1 MGLVECSAR
10 GFLKTVAHCLS
21 ALFRLSDLHPE
32 RRIEC
37 TRGHGVRAH
46 RLSLLTVEAGHCRS
60 RHADVYCDRHGFCGG
75 YAALRRT
82 SGAAVEYCEVR
93 CASCALSRSLAASTL
108 IMTCRVDPDAQERSD
123 VYPCGAVP
131 IGKHTDR
138 TLVDA
143 PLVALREPVLV
154 SYSDSLTTIRGGGG
168 DKVPHQNQISW
179 HLFTRS
185 ELSQPARELK
195 PAVCGSSCW
204 RSARYSRP
212 RKV

>member
-10 GFLKTVAHCLS
+10 GFLKTVAHRLS
-21 ALFRLSDLHPE
+21 ALFRLPDLHPD
-32 RRIEC
+32 RPIEC
-37 TRGHGVRAH
+37 TRRHGVRAH
-46 RLSLLTVEAGHCRS
+46 RLSLLTVEAGHCWS

-82 SGAAVEYCEVR
+82 SGAAVECCEVR

-108 IMTCRVDPDAQERSD
+108 IMTCRVDPDSQERSD

-154 SYSDSLTTIRGGGG
+154 SYSDSLTTIHMVEAKATKCLTRTRYHGASLP
-168 DKVPHQNQISW
+168 DLRYRNQLVS
-179 HLFTRS
+179 
-185 ELSQPARELK
+185 
-195 PAVCGSSCW
+195 
-204 RSARYSRP
+204 
-212 RKV
+212 